1 MSEDRPDEDPSFFS
15 VFLGSLVPL
24 AVAAGIAAVGFF
36 LFYLFWF
43 GTEWIF
49 G

>member
-1 MSEDRPDEDPSFFS
+1 MSEPPPDADPSFLS

-43 GTEWIF
+43 GTDWVF